1 MNQLINA
8 NSLPSKGYLRI
19 KQILPNPVP
28 VSPAT
33 WWEWV
38 RSGKAPKPYK
48 LGPKITAWKAED
60 IHQFLDDLSS
70 ESESAA

>member
-1 MNQLINA
+1 MNQPVNA
-8 NSLPSKGYLRI
+8 NPLPSQGYLRI
-19 KQILPNPVP
+19 KQILPNLVP

-48 LGPKITAWKAED
+48 LGPKITAWKASE
-60 IHQFLDDLSS
+60 IYQFLEDLSS
-70 ESESAA
+70 NDKSC